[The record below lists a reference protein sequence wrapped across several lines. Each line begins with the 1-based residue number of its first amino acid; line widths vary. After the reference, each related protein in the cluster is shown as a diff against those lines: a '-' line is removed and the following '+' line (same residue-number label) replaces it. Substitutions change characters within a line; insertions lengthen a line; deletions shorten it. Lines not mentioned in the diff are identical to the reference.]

1 MTRRTTRSENARSR
15 IAIGDRSIHGRA
27 VCKCRRRPEATGGGG
42 EGQKGGDPGREAERE
57 RAGESERER
66 RASEE
71 REREERRK

>member
-42 EGQKGGDPGREAERE
+42 EGQKGGDPGREVESQ
-57 RAGESERER
+57 RAGEREESER
-66 RASEE
+66 